1 MTSQNTLS
9 AIEAFKLVMDY
20 EKLLRS
26 AQETLK
32 EAESY
37 IPEKE
42 KEYYRNEIELLRSLS
57 EGKNLE

>member
-9 AIEAFKLVMDY
+9 AIEAFKLVMEH

-42 KEYYRNEIELLRSLS
+42 KEYHGNEIELLRSLS